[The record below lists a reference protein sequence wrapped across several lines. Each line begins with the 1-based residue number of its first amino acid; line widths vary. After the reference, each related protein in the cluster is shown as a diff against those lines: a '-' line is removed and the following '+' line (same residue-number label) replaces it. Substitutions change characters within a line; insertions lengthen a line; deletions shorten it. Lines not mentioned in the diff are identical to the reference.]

1 MIKLLILLIVLLV
14 NTMII
19 NYING
24 IEKDNCDCSSNFST
38 RFVKYYSLITIIL
51 TLFIIFN
58 KEKQIQK
65 LLDIYVIVGILN
77 IYLLFKVFQDIKK
90 NSCVCKKK
98 WGFNLIYFYSMIIMI
113 VYLLSSTILFMN
125 DIFY

>member
-14 NTMII
+14 NSMII

-24 IEKDNCDCSSNFST
+24 IEKDKCECSTNFST
-38 RFVKYYSLITIIL
+38 KFVKYYSLITIIL

-65 LLDIYVIVGILN
+65 LLDVYVIVGILN

-90 NSCVCKKK
+90 K
-98 WGFNLIYFYSMIIMI
+98 I
-113 VYLLSSTILFMN
+113 VFVKINGDLT
-125 DIFY
+125 